1 MTCKIVINN
10 PGIFGPGDA
19 ISGKII
25 CMFEREE
32 RIRGIKC
39 QFRGREQV
47 HWNERRGKHTTHY
60 HGQNDFVVANTNF
73 AEEGTM
79 GPGKYEYF
87 FSYVLPP
94 AFIPSS
100 YQHQF
105 GSIRYFLHAFVD
117 RPFAFDYKDD
127 VALHV
132 VSPIINSPT
141 THQMRPISL
150 EVNKEVGTCCWPKE
164 PSTMELQLEK
174 DNYVVGDVI
183 NFKALI
189 NNTSDS
195 EISSVMVQLSTTI
208 QLTAYSPSTR
218 HKTERVLLAVAEGSG
233 VAQGSRKIHK
243 FSLKIPETAIITNF
257 TKCTLFR
264 QWCSL
269 RVQALYPLF
278 HSNMVAEITIK
289 LGNTVIRMDQMQ
301 HPISNPSNSFVPVA
315 QAPPVVYPPVPP
327 SAPLANDRL
336 TYIDDNNGTAEGP
349 PPSYDDVVKGSY

>member
-1 MTCKIVINN
+1 MTCKIVIIN
-10 PGIFGPGDA
+10 PGIFRPGDA
-19 ISGKII
+19 ITGKII
-25 CMFEREE
+25 CIFEREE

-39 QFRGREQV
+39 QFRGREKV

-60 HGQNDFVVANTNF
+60 HGQTDFVVANTDF
-73 AEEGTM
+73 MDEGTM
-79 GPGKYEYF
+79 RPGKYEYN

-94 AFIPSS
+94 SDIPSS

-105 GSIRYFLHAFVD
+105 GSITYFLHAYVD

-132 VSPIINSPT
+132 VSPIINHP
-141 THQMRPISL
+141 THQMRAVSL

-164 PSTMELQLEK
+164 PSTMELRLER
-174 DNYVVGDVI
+174 DNYVLGDVI
-183 NFKALI
+183 YFKAI
-189 NNTSDS
+189 IRNTSDS
-195 EISSVMVQLSTTI
+195 EINSIAVQLSTTV

-218 HKTERVLLAVAEGSG
+218 HKTERILLAVAEGSG
-233 VAQGSRKIHK
+233 VAPGSTKIHK
-243 FSLKIPETAIITNF
+243 FSLKIPETAVITNF
-257 TKCTLFR
+257 TRCTLFK

-278 HSNMVAEITIK
+278 HSNMVAEVTIK
-289 LGNTVIRMDQMQ
+289 LGDTIVRTEQIEHAVN
-301 HPISNPSNSFVPVA
+301 SPSNSFVPVA
-315 QAPPVVYPPVPP
+315 EAPPVVYPPVPP

-336 TYIDDNNGTAEGP
+336 AFIDDNNGTAEGP